1 MDTAKISAGDWV
13 EINNFKWEVVI
24 KVGLNLVHVDPK
36 SFCDKEAVTAHR
48 PKDRGFKVGDLV
60 VDKTGDDGSF
70 TLKESHFRQKNSNG
84 PDYWAELIKPVE
96 AIEAERVAA
105 FETEPVSPRIQA
117 KTDAVLLFG
126 GTISAEVG
134 KPMEFV
140 PDSESVLDSPTF
152 NGMMIEEAKR
162 ICDENGFMIATRK
175 AGTVTLT
182 YDEETCKA
190 VLEANGWTVTPPDEA
205 PPTNPTTERRADE
218 SD

>member
-105 FETEPVSPRIQA
+105 FETEPVSPTVQA
-117 KTDAVLLFG
+117 KTNAILLSG

-140 PDSESVLDSPTF
+140 PAAQDSVNQKLNGGES
-152 NGMMIEEAKR
+152 
-162 ICDENGFMIATRK
+162 IA
-175 AGTVTLT
+175 G
-182 YDEETCKA
+182 
-190 VLEANGWTVTPPDEA
+190 N
-205 PPTNPTTERRADE
+205 
-218 SD
+218 